1 MRRRSSGGTGTASL
15 EPEDN
20 QGIDL
25 SKVEIPEGEVAMYN
39 NLQRKEGEKEKVHRE
54 PVKIS
59 HRVGGPL
66 GGVCWTIFN
75 FFHCRN
81 PNLTST

>member
-39 NLQRKEGEKEKVHRE
+39 NLQRKEGEKEKVE
-54 PVKIS
+54 FFNKKKFLDP
-59 HRVGGPL
+59 
-66 GGVCWTIFN
+66 N
-75 FFHCRN
+75 FF
-81 PNLTST
+81 LIQSFLA